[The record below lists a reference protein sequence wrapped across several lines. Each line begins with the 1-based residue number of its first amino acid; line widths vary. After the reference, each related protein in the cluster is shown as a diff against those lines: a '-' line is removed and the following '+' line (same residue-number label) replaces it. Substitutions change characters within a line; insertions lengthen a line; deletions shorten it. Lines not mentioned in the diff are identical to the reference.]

1 MERGIERRHRDRE
14 REGATEKVGERER
27 ENEVETKS
35 TRGRERERERDE
47 KSHKNDKGTNAHHT
61 LTRDESQKLRG
72 RARDSK
78 LEHRQNDAIRE
89 KKNRQTKRP
98 TTRRDSS

>member
-27 ENEVETKS
+27 E
-35 TRGRERERERDE
+35 RGRDKEHEREGERERDE

-72 RARDSK
+72 RVRDSK